1 MTNGSNASE
10 SVFHG
15 RVGTGEAQILGGAVN
30 PIHVFQRQK
39 QQELLD
45 NARRRQLAFQ
55 RRKERDKRIDELR
68 KYKFDK
74 PWDLYQDS
82 IKENVIQYRQEMNEA
97 LSQDRVSPNLAFD
110 SPYFSQLRNK
120 IIQDTA
126 KSKTAEATHKMQIE
140 AIEGNKD
147 WDHEW
152 GKSRLNDYLVGD
164 TVDDI
169 DLDSAQNLGAHP
181 RIVDT
186 RKSIENVVEGIKD
199 QVKGSTIGE
208 IQESG
213 LGKYMVVSDNKARF
227 GFYDEDGNPVIGVT
241 EDLIDHVLDSNP
253 RISDRIRWDIA
264 ENSVANMSE
273 GDISD
278 EDEVFRVYESLKDS
292 PVYAEEV
299 REKVRRILE
308 KLQRVDSRDRI
319 QRLGNYPSRSGS
331 RSFRDFEVVESTAES
346 LKDYNEI
353 GKDDLVGVQGIAM
366 ETPNLARSIEFQP
379 NKLSTVQGFVVG
391 EDGSPVIK
399 ITTKET
405 GDVNAEVTSETVPMT
420 KNNLTKVR
428 NSIKDSRLR
437 SEFDDMVKR
446 FNDRAQ
452 EASRFTLD
460 RDKLNSVYSSIR
472 AEWSKMVDSS
482 SREREV
488 AANIQDILT
497 SLGIEAEVDTD
508 SSLLPSYVPWTSDD
522 LIINGEKYDLSK
534 DADIERL
541 KSFLFNNSKD
551 QFIKAAN
558 SSTGGAY

>member
-1 MTNGSNASE
+1 MANGSNASE

-15 RVGTGEAQILGGAVN
+15 RAGTGEAQILGGAVN

-45 NARRRQLAFQ
+45 GARRRQLAFQ
-55 RRKERDKRIDELR
+55 QRKERDKRIDELR

-82 IKENVIQYRQEMNEA
+82 IKGNVIQYQQEMNEA
-97 LSQDRVSPNLAFD
+97 LSQDRINPNTAFD

-120 IIQDTA
+120 ISQDTA

-147 WDHEW
+147 WDQEW
-152 GKSRLNDYLVGD
+152 AKSRLNDYLVKD

-169 DLDSAQNLGAHP
+169 EMDSAQNLGAHP

-186 RKSIENVVEGIKD
+186 RKSIENIVASIKD
-199 QVKGSTIGE
+199 QVQGSSFGE

-213 LGKYMVVSDNKARF
+213 LGKFMVVSDNKARF
-227 GFYDEDGNPVIGVT
+227 GFYDEAGNPVVGVT

-264 ENSVANMSE
+264 ERMATDKE
-273 GDISD
+273 D
-278 EDEVFRVYESLKDS
+278 EDEVMQVYDSIKDS
-292 PVYAEEV
+292 PRYAEEV
-299 REKVRRILE
+299 RNKVRSNLE

-319 QRLGNYPSRSGS
+319 QRLGNYPSKSGS

-437 SEFDDMVKR
+437 TEFDDMVKR
-446 FNDRAQ
+446 FKTQVDK
-452 EASRFTLD
+452 ASRFTIDRNELD
-460 RDKLNSVYSSIR
+460 SVYSSIR

-482 SREREV
+482 SKEGEV
-488 AANIQDILT
+488 VINIRNILT
-497 SLGIEAEVDTD
+497 SLGVEVEVDAD
-508 SSLLPSYVPWTSDD
+508 ASNLPWTSDD
-522 LIINGEKYDLSK
+522 IIINGEKYDLSK
-534 DADIERL
+534 DADVERL
-541 KSFLFNNSKD
+541 KAFLFNNNKN
-551 QFIKAAN
+551 QFIKAVN
-558 SSTGGAY
+558 SNTGGAY